1 MIGKHYQLFGGKTM
15 EINLE
20 RIQNTLIVKLAGEID
35 HHSAANI
42 RTAVDNELTFSPIKN
57 IVFDFG
63 GVTFMD
69 SSGIGMVI
77 GRYKQAKARGGK
89 ILIVRAKP
97 QVDKLLEL
105 SGIKKII
112 EINGEVGNL
121 G

>member
-1 MIGKHYQLFGGKTM
+1 M

-20 RIQNTLIVKLAGEID
+20 KIQNTLVVKLEGEID
-35 HHSAANI
+35 HHSAAAVRN
-42 RTAVDNELTFSPIKN
+42 TVDNELAFSPIKN

-77 GRYKQAKARGGK
+77 GRYKQIKARGGK
-89 ILIVRAKP
+89 TLIVRAKP
-97 QVDKLLEL
+97 QVDRMLEL

-112 EINGEVGNL
+112 EINGEATNL

>member
-1 MIGKHYQLFGGKTM
+1 M

-20 RIQNTLIVKLAGEID
+20 RIQNTLIVKLSGEID
-35 HHSAANI
+35 HHSATEI
-42 RTAVDNELTFSPIKN
+42 RTKVDNELTFSPIKN
-57 IVFDFG
+57 IVFDFA

-77 GRYKQAKARGGK
+77 GRYKQVQARGGK
-89 ILIVRAKP
+89 TLIVRARP
-97 QVDKLLEL
+97 QVDRLLEL

-112 EINGEVGNL
+112 EINGEVSDL

>member
-1 MIGKHYQLFGGKTM
+1 M

-20 RIQNTLIVKLAGEID
+20 KIQNTLIIKLIGEID

-42 RTAVDNELTFSPIKN
+42 RAAVDKELEFSSVKN
-57 IVFDFG
+57 IVFDLD

-69 SSGIGMVI
+69 SSGIGMII
-77 GRYKQAKARGGK
+77 GRYKQAQARGGK
-89 ILIVRAKP
+89 TLIVRAKP

-112 EINGEVGNL
+112 EIGGAS
-121 G
+121 